1 MFWDMGLHEKGAPIR
16 IQSTSDVDNG
26 SLKDSIP
33 HRIGIEVDGNG
44 VVINDTIDTVI
55 IIDQGDPVLNSPEIV
70 PNVDFTRWL
79 NPAKNPLHLIAPL
92 KKKAMGNPSP
102 MASIKYLF
110 PFNHVMRGPGPIS
123 SNIFRHQLLSTF
135 SSPATTLNY
144 PFAGKM
150 SMEIPPGVSSILS
163 RTPLFMSEICWRSG
177 IPAEGQQAA
186 ISEGLLPGFPGAN
199 IKEFWLTILSE
210 AKRSQI

>member
-1 MFWDMGLHEKGAPIR
+1 MLCRLVLELRHPFQLSNGGNTIENPSQLRMFWDVGLHKKRAPFR
-16 IQSTSDVDNG
+16 IQSTTDVDNG
-26 SLKDSIP
+26 RFQDSIL
-33 HRIGIEVDGNG
+33 HLIGVEVDGNG

-55 IIDQGDPVLNSPEIV
+55 IIDQGDPVLDSAEIV

-92 KKKAMGNPSP
+92 KKKAMGNFSP
-102 MASIKYLF
+102 MASKTYLV

-135 SSPATTLNY
+135 SSPTMTLTY

-150 SMEIPPGVSSILS
+150 SMEIPPGVS
-163 RTPLFMSEICWRSG
+163 
-177 IPAEGQQAA
+177 
-186 ISEGLLPGFPGAN
+186 
-199 IKEFWLTILSE
+199 
-210 AKRSQI
+210 